1 LGRGKEVKVKHLP
14 RIDSKFIVIALSV
27 LVLLYFIVFPMLILI
42 YDSFVVDGAI
52 NFSNYKAVYSQ
63 NVNWK
68 ALVNTVELS
77 LLVMVASVIIT
88 FPMAWLDRPY

>member
-1 LGRGKEVKVKHLP
+1 MKHLP
-14 RIDSKFIVIALSV
+14 RIDSKFIVIAISV

-63 NVNWK
+63 NVNW
-68 ALVNTVELS
+68 
-77 LLVMVASVIIT
+77 
-88 FPMAWLDRPY
+88 

>member
-1 LGRGKEVKVKHLP
+1 MKHLP
-14 RIDSKFIVIALSV
+14 RIDSKFIVIAISV

-88 FPMAWLDRPY
+88 FPMAWLIGRLGCFPL